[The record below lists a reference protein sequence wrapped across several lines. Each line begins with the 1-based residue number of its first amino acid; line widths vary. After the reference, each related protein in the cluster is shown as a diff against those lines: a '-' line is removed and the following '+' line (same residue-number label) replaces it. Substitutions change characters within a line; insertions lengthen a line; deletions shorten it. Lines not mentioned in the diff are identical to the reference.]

1 MSSYSASSATRRG
14 SIVPPLA
21 GVDRP
26 LIQSL
31 PESCDILI
39 SGTGLVESMLA
50 SALAWQGSSVI
61 HIDPNNYY
69 GDASSVLGIE
79 DLKAWVNHINSK
91 SLILFARSKF
101 LFLYFYS
108 QKKSKKSN
116 FNLPP
121 FCFIATNGNYL
132 L

>member
-31 PESCDILI
+31 PDSCDILI
-39 SGTGLVESMLA
+39 SGTGLVESILA

-61 HIDPNNYY
+61 HIDPEQNY
-69 GDASSVLGIE
+69 GDTSSILGIDE
-79 DLKAWVNHINSK
+79 LKSWVNHINCM
-91 SLILFARSKF
+91 F
-101 LFLYFYS
+101 
-108 QKKSKKSN
+108 
-116 FNLPP
+116 
-121 FCFIATNGNYL
+121 
-132 L
+132 